1 MYNCIV
7 SLQWLKSYV
16 MKKLILIVGIAL
28 LSVCSV
34 SAEEGDMAAGI
45 DLSYGSEANSLGIGA
60 EFQYGISDVI
70 RGELSFDYFI
80 QNDGM
85 SMWNI
90 DLAGHYLFDLDDN
103 VTVYPLLGLTFVRVN
118 YDLGSLPG
126 SDFDDGYVEDEE
138 WGSLGRSISSRG
150 VSISAGE
157 SKLGV
162 VFGGGVDYSLTE
174 SVSLGAELKYSLVN
188 TYDQLVLSVG
198 AKYKF

>member
-16 MKKLILIVGIAL
+16 MKKLLLIVGIAL

-34 SAEEGDMAAGI
+34 SAEEGDMSAGI

-80 QNDGM
+80 RNNDV

-90 DLAGHYLFDLDDN
+90 DLTGHYLFNLDEK
-103 VTVYPLLGLTFVRVN
+103 VTVYPLLGLTYVGIN
-118 YDLGSLPG
+118 YHYSYPDIEIGG
-126 SDFDDGYVEDEE
+126 GTNEDE
-138 WGSLGRSISSRG
+138 WGSLGRSALSR
-150 VSISAGE
+150 E
-157 SKLGV
+157 SGSVGDGKIGV